1 MWCHMIQ
8 LLPDWPGCRHG
19 GRKWYVAEALGML
32 VWLLSWLVDVYTA
45 AELNLYAES
54 FGKIA

>member
-1 MWCHMIQ
+1 MIQ